1 MSTEVSWTDVPG
13 VPGPTAFGMTKNE
26 LRIDGRNPTK
36 WIGES
41 LRLFYQR
48 RALNMVQNWRLISE
62 T

>member
-41 LRLFYQR
+41 EVILSKKSLEHG
-48 RALNMVQNWRLISE
+48 SE
-62 T
+62 LEVDK